1 MPTKITNMAR
11 KADKYAIRA
20 RLKANEKANY
30 VNEGMCIM
38 HSTNDSHAK

>member
-20 RLKANEKANY
+20 RLKANEKANC
-30 VNEGMCIM
+30 VNEGTSYVY
-38 HSTNDSHAK
+38 HGFNE